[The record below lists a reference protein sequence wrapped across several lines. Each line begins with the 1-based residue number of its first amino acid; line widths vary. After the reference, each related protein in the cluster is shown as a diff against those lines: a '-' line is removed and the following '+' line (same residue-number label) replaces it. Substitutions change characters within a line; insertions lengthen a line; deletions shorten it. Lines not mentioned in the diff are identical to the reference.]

1 MGGERA
7 KAQVNE
13 ETADIVRAVE
23 RLQGAFEELA
33 VRGLR
38 SAGPQQLASLQAL
51 REELDKVGAGHLAGR
66 VAAVIDAVR
75 SDDRGAAAALL
86 RAQASLRVFERVLT
100 LEVAGEALG
109 RALTSRDNEDTP

>member
-1 MGGERA
+1 M
-7 KAQVNE
+7 NE
-13 ETADIVRAVE
+13 TDEIVRAVE

-38 SAGPQQLASLQAL
+38 SAGPPQLANLQAL

-66 VAAVIDAVR
+66 IAAVIEAVR
-75 SDDRGAAAALL
+75 NDDRGAAAALL

-100 LEVAGEALG
+100 LEVVGELLG
-109 RALTSRDNEDTP
+109 RALAGAEDEDTP